1 VTARQ
6 ETAPAPGEPDAYLI
20 DRAGIVRER
29 ITAADAHRLY
39 ADAKTR
45 PGSNLA
51 GDLETGFTYW
61 AAVFDDVRLVR
72 CHVHPLA
79 ADARA

>member
-6 ETAPAPGEPDAYLI
+6 EAAPAPVEPDAYLI

-29 ITAADAHRLY
+29 ITATAAGELY
-39 ADAKTR
+39 ADAKAR

-61 AAVFDDVRLVR
+61 SAVFDDVRLVR

-79 ADARA
+79 TG